1 MNRSEKEQRVEA
13 LSGALAQARLL
24 CLADFQGLNVEE
36 ISALRRS
43 LRASKAEI
51 HVVKNT
57 LAKRAIRGTPLQEL
71 EPYLA
76 GPTAIAYTSTDPVEP
91 AKALIRFAKDNP
103 KLKLKAG
110 FLEGK
115 VLSADGIEDLSK
127 LPAREVLLA
136 SLLGTLKSPPTA
148 LVNVLSGILRKL
160 LWALR
165 AIEES
170 KGKTA
175 GD

>member
-160 LWALR
+160 LWVLR

>member
-1 MNRSEKEQRVEA
+1 MKRSEKIQKTESLAAA
-13 LSGALAQARLL
+13 LTQAKLL

-36 ISALRRS
+36 ITALRRS

-57 LAKRAIRGTPLQEL
+57 LAKRAFRGTPLEAL
-71 EPYLA
+71 DSHLV
-76 GPTAIAYTSTDPVEP
+76 GPTAVAYTSMDPVEP
-91 AKALIRFAKDNP
+91 AKALVRFAKDNP
-103 KLKLKAG
+103 KLKLKGG

-115 VLSADGIEDLSK
+115 ILSAEGVEDLSK

-165 AIEES
+165 AIEER
-170 KGKTA
+170 KNKPA
-175 GD
+175 DA